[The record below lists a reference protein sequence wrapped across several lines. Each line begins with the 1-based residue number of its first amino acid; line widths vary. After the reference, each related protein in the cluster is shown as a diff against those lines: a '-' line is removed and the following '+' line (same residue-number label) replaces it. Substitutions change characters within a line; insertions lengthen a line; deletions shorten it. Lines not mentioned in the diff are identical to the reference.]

1 MSEEPFSKLAEPQ
14 AFRRCFLMVST
25 RMPTSMVLLV
35 QRLTSR
41 SDASARRL
49 ICANAA
55 QDEPSPTLAVKRIS
69 FS

>member
-1 MSEEPFSKLAEPQ
+1 M
-14 AFRRCFLMVST
+14 FLMVST